1 MNDPFDQV
9 RNLWFSVDPDMV
21 PGLDDL
27 QAEIAQLRKQKK
39 NRLLLWY
46 SGLIAFS
53 VLVMMYVIYTDELN
67 SLYQSISEFI
77 LLFTSVFLFRNAW
90 KNITAQKREY
100 LLSNRD
106 FIESMAGEEIKKKQ
120 GQIRAYCICV
130 SLLTLSVFLY
140 FLKDMPGSEKQLIA
154 GLILLLAANAGLWL
168 LLKPYYEKKV
178 ATENHALI
186 SRIEKLL
193 TEYK

>member
-1 MNDPFDQV
+1 MNDPFDQIK
-9 RNLWFSVDPDMV
+9 NLWFSVNPDML
-21 PGLDDL
+21 PDLENL

-39 NRLLLWY
+39 SRLLLWY

-53 VLVMMYVIYTDELN
+53 VLIMMYVIYTDELN

-106 FIESMAGEEIKKKQ
+106 FIESIAGNEITKKR
-120 GQIRAYCICV
+120 GQVREYCICV

-140 FLKDMPGSEKQLIA
+140 FLKDMLVSEKLLIA
-154 GLILLLAANAGLWL
+154 GLILLLVANATLWL
-168 LLKPYYEKKV
+168 LLKPYYEKTIT
-178 ATENHALI
+178 AENQILI